1 MISSSPITPT
11 VLISTESLENLIPD
25 FLMES
30 SHFYLVI
37 LDVEG
42 KVLKFN
48 RSFEKINP
56 ATADTRFCD
65 NLSPKSEAEFNYS
78 LELMLGAPKIRR
90 HVMLD
95 HPDSLQNTGTRVWW
109 EFSVVTTPDMDLS
122 AIIGI
127 GVGRQ
132 FLEQEM
138 PWNNLVDVLDF
149 GRIAL
154 DRDFRIQS
162 WDESIL
168 QWFDPE
174 DESWCGQALTDA
186 PIFRGVPGLDR
197 ALNSISGE
205 CKPKCFLVE
214 LQNSSSQIFA
224 ALIAASAEG
233 YHLFLV
239 PKEKR
244 SLPQLERQLIA
255 PHVLSTLQGAVYVL
269 DRAGKLAQ
277 QNEAAR
283 NLGRIWKGRAYSE
296 GFALTFPTQTNRFS
310 KLLRAIEDA
319 KKGVGTDLELK
330 LLMPNQEFAFWNAS
344 LRPIEP
350 GSGNPEGVLI
360 QVFDMTPIKS
370 QLVQI
375 TRENER
381 LRDLALSPSHVL
393 RGPLSSIIG
402 LLELIDVKQ
411 LDKENQKLFN
421 YLKPLAKE
429 LDHTIRQ
436 HAKKMSTF
444 H

>member
-1 MISSSPITPT
+1 
-11 VLISTESLENLIPD
+11 
-25 FLMES
+25 MES

-56 ATADTRFCD
+56 AIADARFCD
-65 NLSPKSEAEFNYS
+65 NLSPKSQAEFNYS

-90 HVMLD
+90 HLMLD
-95 HPDSLQNTGTRVWW
+95 HPDAVQNSGARVWW

-122 AIIGI
+122 GIIGI
-127 GVGRQ
+127 GVGMQ

-138 PWNNLVDVLDF
+138 PWNNLVDVLGF
-149 GRIAL
+149 GRITL

-162 WDESIL
+162 WDDSIS

-174 DESWCGQALTDA
+174 EESWCGQVLTDA
-186 PIFRGVPGLDR
+186 PAFRGVAALDQ
-197 ALNSISGE
+197 ALESVSGE

-214 LQNSSSQIFA
+214 LQNSSSLVFA
-224 ALIAASAEG
+224 ALIVGSPGG

-239 PKEKR
+239 PKEKPAV
-244 SLPQLERQLIA
+244 PQPEKQLIT
-255 PHVLSTLQGAVYVL
+255 PHILSMLPGAVYVL
-269 DRAGKLAQ
+269 DIAGKLRQ
-277 QNEAAR
+277 QNEVAR
-283 NLGRIWKGRAYSE
+283 NLGRVWKGRAYSE

-310 KLLRAIEDA
+310 KLLRAIDDA
-319 KKGVGTDLELK
+319 KKGMGTDLELK
-330 LLMPNQEFAFWNAS
+330 LLMPNQEFAFWNVS
-344 LRPIEP
+344 LRSIQPEV
-350 GSGNPEGVLI
+350 GNPEGVLI
-360 QVFDMTPIKS
+360 QIFEMTPLKS
-370 QLVQI
+370 QLIQTI
-375 TRENER
+375 RENER
-381 LRDLALSPSHVL
+381 LRDLALSPSHIL
-393 RGPLSSIIG
+393 RGPLSSMIG

-421 YLKPLAKE
+421 YLKPLTKE

>member
-1 MISSSPITPT
+1 
-11 VLISTESLENLIPD
+11 
-25 FLMES
+25 MES

-48 RSFEKINP
+48 RCFEKINP
-56 ATADTRFCD
+56 ATSDARFCD

-95 HPDSLQNTGTRVWW
+95 HPDAEQKNGARVWW

-122 AIIGI
+122 GIIGI
-127 GVGRQ
+127 GVGMQ

-138 PWNNLVDVLDF
+138 PWNNLVDVLGF
-149 GRIAL
+149 GRITL

-162 WDESIL
+162 WDDNIS
-168 QWFDPE
+168 QWFDAEGE
-174 DESWCGQALTDA
+174 DWSGLALTDA
-186 PIFRGVPGLDR
+186 PALRGVAALDQ
-197 ALNSISGE
+197 ALDGVSGE

-214 LQNSSSQIFA
+214 LQNSTSPVFA

-239 PKEKR
+239 PKENPP
-244 SLPQLERQLIA
+244 LPQLERQLIA
-255 PHVLSTLQGAVYVL
+255 PNVLSTLPGAVYVL
-269 DRAGKLAQ
+269 DRAGKLTQ

-296 GFALTFPTQTNRFS
+296 GFSLTFPTQANRFS
-310 KLLRAIEDA
+310 KLLRAIDDA
-319 KKGVGTDLELK
+319 KKGVSTDLELK
-330 LLMPNQEFAFWNAS
+330 MLMPNQEFAFWNAS
-344 LRPIEP
+344 LRSIQPEL
-350 GSGNPEGVLI
+350 GNPEGVLI

-411 LDKENQKLFN
+411 LDMENQKLFN
-421 YLKPLAKE
+421 YLKPLTKE